1 MNRRLRLP
9 SPGTTIACIAL
20 MVALSGTGYAV
31 TALPRNS
38 VGTAQLKK
46 NAVNSAK
53 VKAGSLLGS
62 DFAPGQIPVGVQGT
76 QGPQGPQGPQGETGP
91 QGPQGE
97 TGPQGPQGETGPQGP
112 QGETG
117 PQGPAGVPN
126 TTVVTTTFSVPGG
139 GFASGTAMCPA
150 LRPNVLGG
158 GYEIADSIGNLA
170 NVMQTR
176 PLGGDDGWIVRV
188 RSGAA
193 NAFNVTTW
201 AVCG

>member
-76 QGPQGPQGPQGETGP
+76 QGPQ
-91 QGPQGE
+91 
-97 TGPQGPQGETGPQGP
+97 GPQGP